1 MMLTRCYSTI
11 ATTQSVATFPCPL
24 AKPYTVASATPLAG
38 DIVSCF
44 RLAILILAAAGLAS
58 PLLAQEPSDLKVQ
71 LRFATDSNRFQIG
84 EVIPL
89 EVAFSSA
96 TPNRYLEPC
105 ELFSDRNFG
114 LPRCQF
120 FSRWS
125 FTITPDGGWVDLTKE
140 FPTFGMSSGPSFDV
154 PSSDL
159 SSQPV
164 TFSYVLTKQFRF
176 DATGEYHV
184 HLSIDVGLDDE
195 NTRRGPMDSTV
206 KLNTGM
212 DSTVKPHTVSVTRE
226 IVLQI
231 VPARPEWQMQ
241 IIHDGYEAYSGPTPP
256 PAEPPSL
263 DLLQYEEATQAL
275 CNLGTP
281 EAARV
286 LAGLLAR
293 DHQEVQGCID
303 HTPSPAA
310 AIEEMQRLL
319 VDPDVAVNVSFF
331 FSLAGLIDGTYYKTH
346 AASTSYEPA
355 AGRERDILLSV
366 LPQKHGEAQVTSLLT
381 ALDFP
386 RRGKGAPYGPGYD
399 LPFEPSVI
407 TAVVANYDKFPV
419 QSQQWLLSGEWARVR
434 SPLMLPLVRRLAE
447 AGNGPALLR
456 WMELDPVA
464 ATDFAREEAVRPVPQ
479 FSSFYLR
486 LPEDSLTA
494 QGWALAANFVALTQ
508 EQDLMRSA
516 TLLHSYAY
524 GDVLPMV
531 LPFIDAKLSGWP
543 CSVQIPVLA
552 YLLKVSQAD
561 AAPRVERALREAK
574 QFPCNSLFFT
584 SVGFVEPSPVLERL
598 ALEQIEGAQPMARD
612 AVDYLRLYGSA
623 ATKPFVWKEFVQWH
637 QRYVASGAEKR
648 VKDGIAAK
656 ITKDDQ
662 FQSALFFGL
671 ADAFIAARSWL
682 LSQKD
687 TDHLQALLGKEW
699 VHDASCGFECG
710 APIGIGPSPATYYI
724 DGLAYELWGPNPLE
738 YLRPAERLRYIINQY
753 HCADMQALKEK
764 LLQFPAGSAFGFSNK
779 FSPADQGEM
788 TEISDFLWSHGYK
801 VRNWQKWSF
810 LRPDPA
816 QSP

>member
-1 MMLTRCYSTI
+1 LTH
-11 ATTQSVATFPCPL
+11 P
-24 AKPYTVASATPLAG
+24 
-38 DIVSCF
+38 
-44 RLAILILAAAGLAS
+44 RLALLILAIATLAS
-58 PLLAQEPSDLKVQ
+58 PLLAQEPSDLQVQ
-71 LRFATDSNRFQIG
+71 LRFATDSNLFQIG

-89 EVAFSSA
+89 ELAISSTA
-96 TPNRYLEPC
+96 PNRYLEPC
-105 ELFSDRNFG
+105 ELFSERNFG
-114 LPRCQF
+114 LPQCRF
-120 FSRWS
+120 FSHWS

-140 FPTFGMSSGPSFDV
+140 FPAFDVRSGPSFDV
-154 PSSDL
+154 PSRDL
-159 SSQPV
+159 SFQPV
-164 TFSYVLTKQFRF
+164 TFSYVLTKQFRC
-176 DATGEYHV
+176 DAPGEYHV
-184 HLSIDVGLDDE
+184 HLSVDVGLDDE
-195 NTRRGPMDSTV
+195 STRRKPYPDS
-206 KLNTGM
+206 L
-212 DSTVKPHTVSVTRE
+212 TVKPHTVSVTRE

-241 IIHDGYEAYSGPTPP
+241 IIHDGYEAYTGPRPP

-263 DLLQYEEATQAL
+263 DLLQYDEATQAL
-275 CNLGTP
+275 CYLGTP

-303 HTPSPAA
+303 HTASPSA

-319 VDPDVAVNVSFF
+319 VDPDVAVNLGFF
-331 FSLAGLIDGTYYKTH
+331 YELTALIDRAYYKTH
-346 AASTSYEPA
+346 AGDPSYEPA
-355 AGRERDILLSV
+355 IGREGNILLSA
-366 LPQKHGEAQVTSLLT
+366 LPQKHGEAQVKSLLT
-381 ALDFP
+381 ALEFHP
-386 RRGKGAPYGPGYD
+386 RGKGRTYSPGHD
-399 LPFEPSVI
+399 LPLEPSVI
-407 TAVVANYDKFPV
+407 AAVVANYDKFSE
-419 QSQQWLLSGEWARVR
+419 QSERWLLNEAWPLVR

-456 WMELDPVA
+456 WMELVPVA
-464 ATDFAREEAVRPVPQ
+464 ATDFAREEGVRPVPR

-494 QGWALAANFVALTQ
+494 QGRVLAANFVALTQ

-524 GDVLPMV
+524 GDVLRMV
-531 LPFIDAKLSGWP
+531 LPFIDAKLSGWA

-552 YLLKVSQAD
+552 YLLKVSPAD
-561 AAPRVERALREAK
+561 AAPRVERTLREAK

-598 ALEQIEGAQPMARD
+598 ALEQIESAQPMARD
-612 AVDYLRLYGSA
+612 AVDYLQLYGSA

-648 VKDGIAAK
+648 VKDGVAAE

-671 ADAFIAARSWL
+671 AQAFIAARSWV

-710 APIGIGPSPATYYI
+710 APIGIDPSPATYSI
-724 DGLAYELWGPNPLE
+724 DGLAYETWGPNPLE

-779 FSPADQGEM
+779 FSPADRDEM
-788 TEISDFLWSHGYK
+788 VEISDYLWSHGYK
-801 VRNWQKWSF
+801 VLNSQNWSF
-810 LRPDPA
+810 LRPNPP
-816 QSP
+816 Q